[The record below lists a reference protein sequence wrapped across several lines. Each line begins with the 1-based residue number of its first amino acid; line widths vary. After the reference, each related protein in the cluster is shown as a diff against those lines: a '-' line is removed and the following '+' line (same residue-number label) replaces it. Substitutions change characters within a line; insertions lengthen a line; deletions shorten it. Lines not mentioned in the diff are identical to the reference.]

1 MRRIITIAFLVLA
14 STACLG
20 SDFADSV
27 AGSWQLVSGSVD
39 GTEVP
44 ILDTHPITIVFEED
58 QASGVSACNNYSGS
72 YTLEGSSIE
81 FANVVMTEMA
91 CLDPGVMEAEAAYS
105 AGLLAVDTIT
115 LDETLTLTG
124 PEVELVFEPTG

>member
-1 MRRIITIAFLVLA
+1 MRRIIAIVLLAVA
-14 STACLG
+14 SSACLG

-27 AGSWQLVSGSVD
+27 EGSWQLVSGTVD

-44 ILDTHPITIVFEED
+44 ILDTHPITIEFED
-58 QASGVSACNNYSGS
+58 GQASGVSACNNYSGS
-72 YTLEGSSIE
+72 FNLDGSSIE
-81 FANVVMTEMA
+81 FGNVIMTEMA
-91 CLDPGVMEAEAAYS
+91 CLDPGVMEAEAAYA

-124 PEVELVFEPTG
+124 PDVELVFESTG